1 MAIHKRLKRSG
12 LLSSE
17 KRKGD
22 RIKVHEV
29 MSALEKKK
37 STKKEYNN
45 RLKWGTSL
53 LWHIQSIGAKPKR
66 ILIENVLPT
75 WVPETPARL

>member
-17 KRKGD
+17 KSKGD

-29 MSALEKKK
+29 MSGIEKK
-37 STKKEYNN
+37 STKKEYNK
-45 RLKWGTSL
+45 RLKWGTL

-66 ILIENVLPT
+66 ILKENVLPT
-75 WVPETPARL
+75 WVPEACSSL